1 MKVGLYFGSFNPP
14 HRGHTSIAQ
23 CAIAQFN
30 LDEVWL
36 VVSPQNPFKP
46 TSTLAPENDRLCMV
60 QIACSTHEKLI
71 ASDVEFNMPRPSYT
85 CATLRQLTTEFTH
98 HFHLIMGEDNWQS
111 FHLWKE
117 YEWILNNFPLL
128 IYHRSD
134 ATANSSIDQER
145 YSSVEIINGEL
156 LHLSATEIRQRLSAH
171 ESVDNLID
179 GGVLQ
184 YIRDHHLYGQ

>member
-14 HRGHTSIAQ
+14 HSGHT
-23 CAIAQFN
+23 AIGLQAIEQFH
-30 LDEVWL
+30 LDEVWFI
-36 VVSPQNPFKP
+36 VSPQNPFKP
-46 TSTLAPENDRLCMV
+46 ISMLAPEGDRMSMV
-60 QIACSTHEKLI
+60 QIACSAHEKLI

-117 YEWILNNFPLL
+117 YEWILHNFPVL
-128 IYHRSD
+128 IYHRSG
-134 ATANSSIDQER
+134 ATANPSIDQR
-145 YSSVEIINGEL
+145 LYASVKMIKGNL

-171 ESVDNLID
+171 ESVDNLINED
-179 GGVLQ
+179 VLH